1 MQASEEQ
8 MSCVVVACAQLRTLS
23 KDLGCTDRSGITI
36 GDDTATVPQ
45 DNSNSNSDR
54 GASSLTEG
62 AIVAVSVGRGS
73 D

>member
-45 DNSNSNSDR
+45 DNSNSDR